1 MVVGKCHLCCGLLL
15 SGVTWK
21 LSQALLN
28 FRPPWCTW
36 AHRRCCSC
44 RGEGPDEAE
53 LLPAAATTQPS
64 RPRARLPPPKD
75 GQKITVLSIDGGG
88 IRGLIPAV
96 ILASLEEKLK
106 VIISPVLIS
115 LSY

>member
-1 MVVGKCHLCCGLLL
+1 
-15 SGVTWK
+15 
-21 LSQALLN
+21 
-28 FRPPWCTW
+28 
-36 AHRRCCSC
+36 
-44 RGEGPDEAE
+44 
-53 LLPAAATTQPS
+53 
-64 RPRARLPPPKD
+64 
-75 GQKITVLSIDGGG
+75 VLSIDGGG

>member
-1 MVVGKCHLCCGLLL
+1 MAVRNGKLCCGLLL
-15 SGVTWK
+15 AGVTWK

-28 FRPPWCTW
+28 CR
-36 AHRRCCSC
+36 HRCGSC
-44 RGEGPDEAE
+44 RDEGPDEAE
-53 LLPAAATTQPS
+53 LLPATTQPS
-64 RPRARLPPPKD
+64 RPRARLPPPKE

-106 VIISPVLIS
+106 VIIISPVLIS

>member
-1 MVVGKCHLCCGLLL
+1 MAVRKGKLCCGLLL
-15 SGVTWK
+15 AGVTWK
-21 LSQALLN
+21 LSQASLLN
-28 FRPPWCTW
+28 FRPPCC
-36 AHRRCCSC
+36 RCWD
-44 RGEGPDEAE
+44 EGPDEAE
-53 LLPAAATTQPS
+53 LLPASTQPS
-64 RPRARLPPPKD
+64 RPRARLPPPRD

-106 VIISPVLIS
+106 VIIISPVLIS